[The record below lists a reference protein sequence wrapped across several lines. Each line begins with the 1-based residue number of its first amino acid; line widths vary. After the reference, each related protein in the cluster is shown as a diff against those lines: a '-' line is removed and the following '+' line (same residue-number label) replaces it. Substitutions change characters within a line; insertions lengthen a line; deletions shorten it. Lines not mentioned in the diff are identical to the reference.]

1 MLDHVFSIMFENLM
15 MQISLNPDAF
25 GVWIPLAT
33 GLGIG
38 LVYALISAARKAR

>member
-1 MLDHVFSIMFENLM
+1 MLDHVFSIMFESFV
-15 MQISLNPDAF
+15 MQITINPDAF

-33 GLGIG
+33 GLSIV